1 SLCCSRFPYTT
12 LFRSQPHQLSISL
25 IGQQVEVTIRAA
37 SHVADASQH
46 ALQQTLFFYD
56 SFALELQAHKHLVAQ
71 RADEEIAFPARKPLA
86 GVERHAR
93 RRDGGHPVV
102 ERLR

>member
-37 SHVADASQH
+37 AHVADASQH
-46 ALQQTLFFYD
+46 ALQQTFFFYD
-56 SFALELQAHKHLVAQ
+56 SFALELQAHEHLVAQ
-71 RADEEIAFPARKPLA
+71 RADEEIAFPAWKPRSEEHTSELQSL
-86 GVERHAR
+86 RH
-93 RRDGGHPVV
+93 
-102 ERLR
+102 L